1 MDVFARPHFVVVD
14 SSSQHMMAGSYLSM
28 VVIPPRPRAR
38 CIEITN
44 VIPVASSS
52 CHFEGP
58 HRTILY
64 SSKEEEFTSFV
75 RTSVKQ
81 STIIGR
87 REFRD
92 VGVSFNPRPIQQAD
106 MGVQAYSVD
115 QVSRSPSNTYKILYQ
130 LGQIAE
136 AQVSVRPSGNVV
148 ACQTDLSETESPQ
161 GEAESTKVF
170 DESSSYTIT
179 SEFSEKIR
187 RTGYFNGTGSTLITT
202 QMDLLEEYPKVH
214 SIRCRVRQRTVQ
226 YELLEAR
233 RAIITEWPN
242 VIKEVAS
249 PITGLFAPVGTAVRA
264 GWLDLTD
271 RNLYIDPTTGLAIPL
286 EEALDKGFIRLST
299 DQSVYRMDEE
309 IDRPMLLLIERITFG
324 WCPARIV
331 GFTDT
336 SSNDSYSIDEA
347 LRLGYI
353 DISTGDP
360 MILDSEAGFWISTE
374 EAAGRNVIQL
384 EPIDPTEE
392 QSEVIEETF
401 SCRVFRITYV
411 RPGGEPSDW
420 LEPLEAARIGLFN
433 WQTGEVASEWR
444 VRPVLPTI
452 GPHMQY
458 LSNRFMPTKW
468 CSLLTARKA
477 GWLRLQAELHPTQW
491 IAYIPTPDSNLG
503 HVVLATHVHLVAPTT
518 IPISAELYGPRM
530 RREEILTPHRPLPPH
545 IVYTDKRRRK
555 QQAEQKV
562 TRHRAQ
568 SEAHVDGQRSSHSP
582 IRYDSSETFGRQE
595 MHRRMYLSQQTLME
609 THYSEMTLK
618 DFSDDSD
625 L

>member
-1 MDVFARPHFVVVD
+1 MVRNIVSSTHYTPESLRTPLSRFPGQSADVNISVD
-14 SSSQHMMAGSYLSM
+14 RYGSLGMSAASAPISVDGYDAD
-28 VVIPPRPRAR
+28 IPL
-38 CIEITN
+38 
-44 VIPVASSS
+44 
-52 CHFEGP
+52 
-58 HRTILY
+58 RTLLY
-64 SSKEEEFTSFV
+64 CSDVEQFTSRV
-75 RTSVKQ
+75 RTSLACYTQVEQ
-81 STIIGR
+81 VES
-87 REFRD
+87 RD
-92 VGVSFNPRPIQQAD
+92 VGVSFVSRPNQLAD
-106 MGVQAYSVD
+106 MGIQAVPSQNLFRPLGFVQDVRYEISQTCEGLFSIHPTSVD
-115 QVSRSPSNTYKILYQ
+115 AT
-130 LGQIAE
+130 
-136 AQVSVRPSGNVV
+136 
-148 ACQTDLSETESPQ
+148 CQTEILESQASSKVPEPTIVFGGERTYYASFTDSTDTTVRTTTESVL
-161 GEAESTKVF
+161 K
-170 DESSSYTIT
+170 
-179 SEFSEKIR
+179 
-187 RTGYFNGTGSTLITT
+187 
-202 QMDLLEEYPKVH
+202 EYPKVH

-233 RAIITEWPN
+233 RAVTSEWPS

-249 PITGLFAPVGTAVRA
+249 PITGLFAPVGMAVRA

-286 EEALDKGFIRLST
+286 EEALNKGFIRLST
-299 DQSVYRMDEE
+299 DQSAYRMDEE
-309 IDRPMLLLIERITFG
+309 VDRPMLLLIERITFG

-331 GFTDT
+331 SFIDT
-336 SSNDSYSIDEA
+336 TTNERYSIDEA

-360 MILDSEAGFWISTE
+360 MILDSEAGVWISTE
-374 EAAGRNVIQL
+374 EAAGRNVVQL

-392 QSEVIEETF
+392 HSEIIEETF

-444 VRPVLPTI
+444 VRPVLPTF

-458 LSNRFMPTKW
+458 LSERYMPTKW

-518 IPISAELYGPRM
+518 IPISARAFER
-530 RREEILTPHRPLPPH
+530 RIHREESMRPPFRPVPPR
-545 IVYTDKRRRK
+545 IIYKDKRRTHTTRK
-555 QQAEQKV
+555 HTV
-562 TRHRAQ
+562 THHRAQ
-568 SEAHVDGQRSSHSP
+568 SEAHITRSIPSRSILHHG
-582 IRYDSSETFGRQE
+582 SSEIFGRQRS
-595 MHRRMYLSQQTLME
+595 RRRLYFSEQTLTA
-609 THYSEMTLK
+609 THRSEFITK
-618 DFSDDSD
+618 EFRDDLD